1 MRNDDYIYKYFEF
14 VCLSYYNFDHL
25 VDKEIVQDAK
35 VTHVPIFCFRNIVG
49 DREISVP
56 VKKEKP
62 NQIPL
67 TIIILN
73 CLMQHA

>member
-1 MRNDDYIYKYFEF
+1 
-14 VCLSYYNFDHL
+14 LSYYKFDHL
-25 VDKEIVQDAK
+25 VDKEIVNDAK
-35 VTHVPIFCFRNIVG
+35 VTHVPIFGFRNVVG

-56 VKKEKP
+56 VSVKKEKP